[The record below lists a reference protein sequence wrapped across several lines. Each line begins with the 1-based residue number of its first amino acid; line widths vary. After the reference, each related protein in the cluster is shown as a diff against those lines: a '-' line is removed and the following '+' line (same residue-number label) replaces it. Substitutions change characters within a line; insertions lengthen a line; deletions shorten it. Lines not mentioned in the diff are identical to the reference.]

1 MLNLAFYVERRTEFE
16 GIREW
21 SVEEDIFLSDMEEVA
36 GRCKNLLNKFLHD
49 ICSSLKVIFVY

>member
-1 MLNLAFYVERRTEFE
+1 LAFYVEGRTEVE

-21 SVEEDIFLSDMEEVA
+21 SVEEDIFLSDIEEVA